1 MGSPPVAAAAA
12 LWRGWLVVK
21 RTVFSMMAV
30 NCEGFKL
37 LTLQFRDF

>member
-12 LWRGWLVVK
+12 SWRGWLVVK
-21 RTVFSMMAV
+21 CTVFGMMAV

-37 LTLQFRDF
+37 LTLQFLDF